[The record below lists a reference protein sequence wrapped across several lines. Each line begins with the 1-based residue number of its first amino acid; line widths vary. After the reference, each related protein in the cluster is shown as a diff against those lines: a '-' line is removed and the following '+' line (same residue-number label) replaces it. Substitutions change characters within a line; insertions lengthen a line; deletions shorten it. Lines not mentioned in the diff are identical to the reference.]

1 MGRDGKIA
9 ICTQKQKKR
18 QKRATNILN
27 SEKGFDVV
35 AVVVA
40 VVVVVVQ
47 TKVKI

>member
-1 MGRDGKIA
+1 MGKL
-9 ICTQKQKKR
+9 QYVHKNKKKR

-35 AVVVA
+35 VA

-47 TKVKI
+47 TRVKI